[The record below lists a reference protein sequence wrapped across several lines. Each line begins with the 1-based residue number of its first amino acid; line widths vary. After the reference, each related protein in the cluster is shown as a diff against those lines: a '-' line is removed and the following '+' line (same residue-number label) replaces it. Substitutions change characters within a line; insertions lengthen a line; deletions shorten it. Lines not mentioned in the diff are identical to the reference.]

1 MEVGLVVVLNHDGK
15 TSVVKVIAATC
26 PNNSLR
32 NEAGKQAAFYDM

>member
-26 PNNSLR
+26 PNKSLR
-32 NEAGKQAAFYDM
+32 NEAGTTSCFL